1 MRLDLMRLS
10 RHQSQAPEHLL
21 EFAEVLVARAANL
34 ENFDRVC
41 RALWPDCLINRQPRT
56 WCVMPFGNASAVDQ
70 DIRFCVD
77 VAGN

>member
-1 MRLDLMRLS
+1 MRLS
-10 RHQSQAPEHLL
+10 RHKSQAPEQLL
-21 EFAEVLVARAANL
+21 EFAEILVARVATL

-41 RALWPDCLINRQPRT
+41 HALWPDCLINRHSRT
-56 WCVMPFGNASAVDQ
+56 WCVLPFGKATTEEQ